1 MQNVHAWKRHG
12 GANQR
17 WRVLY
22 VDQQKRERGKGF
34 NTRFGFHINRAFYF
48 RSRMPMK
55 RVAEAVST
63 NIKLKRWNKGRKRQ
77 QTFKFDITSKT
88 IKNEYYKSYSLDIA
102 SNGKSANLRITTT
115 NSRWW

>member
-1 MQNVHAWKRHG
+1 
-12 GANQR
+12 
-17 WRVLY
+17 
-22 VDQQKRERGKGF
+22 
-34 NTRFGFHINRAFYF
+34 
-48 RSRMPMK
+48 MK

-88 IKNEYYKSYSLDIA
+88 IKNEYYKSYSLDITN
-102 SNGKSANLRITTT
+102 NGRSANLRITTT